1 MEKRE
6 EIFSF
11 NASRKAL
18 SGEITFIAMIPTFTI
33 VAALFRVLNRNPAW
47 IHIFGEKLELINYL
61 IMLLVFLISW
71 ILVFFLIS
79 RGRPRKVEVGRQFV
93 RINYNK
99 KPDIKIEHSKLI
111 EVHHWNNTSRR

>member
-6 EIFSF
+6 EIFSV

-33 VAALFRVLNRNPAW
+33 GAALFRVLNRNPAW
-47 IHIFGEKLELINYL
+47 IHTFGEKLELINYL

-99 KPDIKIEHSKLI
+99 KPDIKIEHSI
-111 EVHHWNNTSRR
+111 YIYRR